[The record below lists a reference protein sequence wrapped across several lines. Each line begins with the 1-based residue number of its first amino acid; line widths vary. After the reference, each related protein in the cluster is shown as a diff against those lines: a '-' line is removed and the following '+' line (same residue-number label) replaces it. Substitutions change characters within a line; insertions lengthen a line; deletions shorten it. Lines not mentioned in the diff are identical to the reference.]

1 MIWWWWILPALVGV
15 IGVVFLFSGLGSLF
29 RGRLFSGALGAVG
42 GGGLV
47 AGAVIAVLAGMNIQT
62 YARLTY
68 ERPVATLQIKKLGPQ
83 YFEATVTQPGRTE
96 TDPPHTVVLPLHG
109 DEWRME
115 AQVLKWKPWANVLG
129 LDSQYRLDRLSGRY
143 QSIEQELNAPRS
155 VHPLSG
161 GDQAPMVMGAHL
173 PWKVSVWDAA
183 RRYRHRVDAVDTLY
197 GSAAYMPMA
206 DGARYEVWITQSG
219 LIARPVNAQ
228 ARNASAG
235 GWTTVN

>member
-47 AGAVIAVLAGMNIQT
+47 AGAVIAALAGMNIQT

-83 YFEATVTQPGRTE
+83 YFEATVTQPGPTE